1 MSRKR
6 RTPTKGTFTIT
17 AHDHHSKARVG
28 MLTTPHG
35 IVETPAYVIVGT
47 RGFVRALK
55 PTDIAK
61 TNTHLIIANA
71 YHLWDAALTRPST
84 KNSTFLTRSLKQSI
98 PTMTDSGGFQ
108 VFSFGAAREH
118 NVGKVLERPRRA
130 VGEKSAVIIT
140 EEGVAFTDP
149 TGKERTLTPELS
161 MQIQEAIGADM
172 IFAFDECTSPLH
184 NRVHTRDAMHRTHRW
199 LQRCLTEKITRPL
212 MERQMIY
219 GIVQGG
225 RFQDLRAQSARHVGS
240 TAVDGIGIGGSFGKE
255 EMRATLDAIM
265 PHLPEEK
272 PRHLLGIGRI
282 EDIFDAVAAG
292 VDTFDCVI
300 PTREAR
306 HGRIWTTDGPI
317 DIRSARWRASTA
329 RLSPRCTCPACV
341 IGTTRSTLCALFRLD
356 THFPATESQAQRLA
370 TMHNIWF
377 FQKLVTD
384 MRTAIRKGTFTQFQ
398 KRYLARL
405 HQGQSYRAQASSRE
419 QSAQRTRSRTK
430 SLKSR
435 TYSPPKGR

>member
-1 MSRKR
+1 
-6 RTPTKGTFTIT
+6 
-17 AHDHHSKARVG
+17 
-28 MLTTPHG
+28 
-35 IVETPAYVIVGT
+35 
-47 RGFVRALK
+47 
-55 PTDIAK
+55 
-61 TNTHLIIANA
+61 
-71 YHLWDAALTRPST
+71 
-84 KNSTFLTRSLKQSI
+84 
-98 PTMTDSGGFQ
+98 MTDSGGFQ

-130 VGEKSAVIIT
+130 VGEKSAVTIT
-140 EEGVAFTDP
+140 EEGVSFTDP
-149 TGKERTLTPELS
+149 TGTRRMLTPELS

-184 NRVHTRDAMHRTHRW
+184 NRAHTRAAMHRTHRW
-199 LQRCLTEKITRPL
+199 LDRCLIEKDARPL

-225 RFQDLRAQSARHVGS
+225 RFDDLRKQSARIVGA

-306 HGRIWTTDGPI
+306 HGRIWTATGPI
-317 DIRSARWRASTA
+317 DIRSARWRKGAA
-329 RLSPRCTCPACV
+329 RLSPSCSCPACSSGV
-341 IGTTRSTLCALFRLD
+341 TRGTLCALLRLD
-356 THFPATESQAQRLA
+356 THFPEIESQAQRLA
-370 TMHNIWF
+370 TMHNMWF
-377 FQKLVTD
+377 FQKLVAD

-405 HQGQSYRAQASSRE
+405 RQGQ
-419 QSAQRTRSRTK
+419 
-430 SLKSR
+430 
-435 TYSPPKGR
+435 